1 VAEVHDVGVEVVEES
16 VFAEVAAIIQARAI
30 ILFSRAH
37 VKEEEVL
44 I

>member
-1 VAEVHDVGVEVVEES
+1 MGVEVVEES
-16 VFAEVAAIIQARAI
+16 VFVEVAAIIQARAI

-37 VKEEEVL
+37 EKEEEVL